1 MTSILAKSNISK
13 NVGASRVSLVAQM
26 AKNPCAMQETW
37 VLALGWE
44 DPLEEGIATHSSTL
58 AWSIRK
64 DREAWWARVHGVAKI
79 QTRLSD

>member
-58 AWSIRK
+58 AWRILK
-64 DREAWWARVHGVAKI
+64 DREAWWATVHGVAKI

>member
-1 MTSILAKSNISK
+1 MTSILAKSDISK
-13 NVGASRVSLVAQM
+13 NVGASRASLVAQM

-58 AWSIRK
+58 AWRILARGG
-64 DREAWWARVHGVAKI
+64 AWRAI
-79 QTRLSD
+79 